1 MSYLPS
7 KEEVEIFVKKN
18 KTGIITIMLCG
29 IFAVAGG
36 WLLCRH
42 YDNIERADSDNVT
55 QTVRDIENINRDA
68 QTKLDEA
75 RTANQRAERASQNAQ
90 RAADSLADSNTKLS
104 ELNGSDAAAV
114 DAAESVFRDVDAA
127 NQWTEP

>member
-42 YDNIERADSDNVT
+42 YDNIERTDSHDVVN
-55 QTVRDIENINRDA
+55 TVRDITDINRDA
-68 QTKLDEA
+68 QNKLEDA
-75 RTANQRAERASQNAQ
+75 RNANQRAEQANQNAQ
-90 RAADSLADSNTKLS
+90 RAADSLADSNAKLS
-104 ELNGSDAAAV
+104 ELNGSDAEAI
-114 DAAESVFRDVDAA
+114 DAAESVFRNVDAA
-127 NQWTEP
+127 NQ

>member
-1 MSYLPS
+1 MYLPHL
-7 KEEVEIFVKKN
+7 KEEVDKIAGNKKTLIVSCVVLVFV
-18 KTGIITIMLCG
+18 
-29 IFAVAGG
+29 FAFG

-68 QTKLDEA
+68 QTKFDEA
-75 RTANQRAERASQNAQ
+75 RTANQRAERANQNAQ

-114 DAAESVFRDVDAA
+114 DAAESVFRDIDSASQCA
-127 NQWTEP
+127 KP

>member
-1 MSYLPS
+1 M
-7 KEEVEIFVKKN
+7 KEEVEKFAKSKTAIVICSIFFLVV
-18 KTGIITIMLCG
+18 
-29 IFAVAGG
+29 AAAGG
-36 WLLCRH
+36 WLVCRH

-75 RTANQRAERASQNAQ
+75 RTANQRAERANQNAQ
-90 RAADSLADSNTKLS
+90 RAADSFADSNTKLS

-114 DAAESVFRDVDAA
+114 DAAESVFRDIDSASQCA
-127 NQWTEP
+127 KP